1 MFKKFHE
8 LILIFL
14 VLVFLGC
21 SKKEN
26 LVKKPETIPPLNIL
40 YTNAY
45 KEFEKGNW
53 TESVELFQKVETR
66 YSYSEWAPR
75 ATLMILYIYYDSN
88 DSIQTLRYV
97 EKFKK
102 LYSGREEISYV
113 DFIRAMTFYE
123 QINVVSK
130 DQTYTEVAL
139 KEFKEIIKKYPNSI
153 YAKESKL
160 KIDLILEQ
168 LAGKEMYLARYY
180 MNKNKWISALKRLN
194 IVLSKYETT
203 IYSTEALHRLVE
215 IYYRLGNVNEAKRYA
230 ALLGYNFNDSDW
242 YKKTYRI
249 VKDKNYIIENKKQ
262 NRKLKDKIKK
272 IFKFS
277 K

>member
-1 MFKKFHE
+1 MFKKYHE

-14 VLVFLGC
+14 VLVLLGC
-21 SKKEN
+21 SKKAN

-88 DSIQTLRYV
+88 DSIKTLRYV

-139 KEFKEIIKKYPNSI
+139 KEFREIIKKYPDSI

>member
-1 MFKKFHE
+1 MFKKYHE

-14 VLVFLGC
+14 VLVLLGC
-21 SKKEN
+21 SKKAN

-53 TESVELFQKVETR
+53 TASVKLFQKVETR

-139 KEFKEIIKKYPNSI
+139 KEFREIIKKYPNSI

-230 ALLGYNFNDSDW
+230 ALLGYNFNDSNW

>member
-1 MFKKFHE
+1 MRKKIHS
-8 LILIFL
+8 IGI
-14 VLVFLGC
+14 V
-21 SKKEN
+21 KESR
-26 LVKKPETIPPLNIL
+26 
-40 YTNAY
+40 
-45 KEFEKGNW
+45 FD
-53 TESVELFQKVETR
+53 ESR
-66 YSYSEWAPR
+66 API
-75 ATLMILYIYYDSN
+75 APN
-88 DSIQTLRYV
+88 Q
-97 EKFKK
+97 
-102 LYSGREEISYV
+102 
-113 DFIRAMTFYE
+113 
-123 QINVVSK
+123 VS
-130 DQTYTEVAL
+130 
-139 KEFKEIIKKYPNSI
+139 EIIKKYPNSI

-249 VKDKNYIIENKKQ
+249 VKDKNYIIENIKQ

>member
-1 MFKKFHE
+1 MFKKYHE

-14 VLVFLGC
+14 VLVLLGC
-21 SKKEN
+21 SKKAN

-139 KEFKEIIKKYPNSI
+139 KEFREIIKKYPNSI

-194 IVLSKYETT
+194 IVLAKYETT

>member
-1 MFKKFHE
+1 MFKKYHE

-14 VLVFLGC
+14 VLVLLGC
-21 SKKEN
+21 SKKAN

-88 DSIQTLRYV
+88 DSVQTLRYV

-139 KEFKEIIKKYPNSI
+139 KEFREIIKKYPNSI

-194 IVLSKYETT
+194 IVLAKYETT

>member
-1 MFKKFHE
+1 MFKKYHE
-8 LILIFL
+8 LIFIFL
-14 VLVFLGC
+14 VLVLLGC
-21 SKKEN
+21 SKKVN

-75 ATLMILYIYYDSN
+75 ATLMILYIHYDSN

-139 KEFKEIIKKYPNSI
+139 KEFREIIKKYPNSI

-194 IVLSKYETT
+194 IVLSKYQTT

>member
-1 MFKKFHE
+1 MFKKYHE

-14 VLVFLGC
+14 VLVLLGC
-21 SKKEN
+21 SKKAN

-139 KEFKEIIKKYPNSI
+139 KEFREIIKKYPDSI

>member
-1 MFKKFHE
+1 MFKKYHE

-14 VLVFLGC
+14 VLVLLGC
-21 SKKEN
+21 SKKTN

-88 DSIQTLRYV
+88 DSIQTLRYA

-139 KEFKEIIKKYPNSI
+139 KEFREIIKKYPNSI

-194 IVLSKYETT
+194 IVLAKYETT

>member
-1 MFKKFHE
+1 MFKKYHE

-14 VLVFLGC
+14 VLVLLGC
-21 SKKEN
+21 SKKAN

-88 DSIQTLRYV
+88 DSIQTLRYA

-139 KEFKEIIKKYPNSI
+139 KEFREIIKKYPNSI

-194 IVLSKYETT
+194 IVLAKYETT

>member
-1 MFKKFHE
+1 M
-8 LILIFL
+8 
-14 VLVFLGC
+14 VLLGC
-21 SKKEN
+21 SKKGN

-88 DSIQTLRYV
+88 DSIQTLRYA

-139 KEFKEIIKKYPNSI
+139 KEFREIIKKYPNSI

-194 IVLSKYETT
+194 IVLAKYETT

-230 ALLGYNFNDSDW
+230 AILGYNFNDNNW

>member
-1 MFKKFHE
+1 MFKKYHE
-8 LILIFL
+8 LIFIFL
-14 VLVFLGC
+14 VLVLLGC
-21 SKKEN
+21 SKKAN

-75 ATLMILYIYYDSN
+75 ATLMILYIHYDSN

-139 KEFKEIIKKYPNSI
+139 KEFREIIKKYPNSI

-215 IYYRLGNVNEAKRYA
+215 IYYRLGNVNEAKKYA

>member
-1 MFKKFHE
+1 MFKKYHE
-8 LILIFL
+8 LILIFIVL
-14 VLVFLGC
+14 VLLGC
-21 SKKEN
+21 SKKAN

-88 DSIQTLRYV
+88 DSVQTLRYV

-139 KEFKEIIKKYPNSI
+139 KEFRKIIKKYPNSI

-249 VKDKNYIIENKKQ
+249 VKDKNYIIENIKQ